1 MSATISIAP
10 VRKSLL
16 VRATP
21 EKAFAVFTDGINRW
35 WPKSHGIGASPIK
48 ESIIE
53 PFVGGRWYTPCE
65 DGTEAVVG
73 HVHVWEPAKRLVI
86 SWEIS
91 AEWKPDARVQF
102 ASEVE
107 VRFIADGAG
116 GTRIE
121 LEHRNFERM
130 GAAAGEKMRSGVDG
144 GWPALLE
151 LFAKEASGAVR
162 A

>member
-1 MSATISIAP
+1 LSATISIAP
-10 VRKSLL
+10 VRKSVL
-16 VRATP
+16 VQATP

-73 HVHVWEPAKRLVI
+73 HVRIWEPGKRFVM

-91 AEWKPDARVQF
+91 AEWKPDARAQF

-107 VRFIADGAG
+107 VRFVADGAG
-116 GTRIE
+116 RTRVE

-144 GWPALLE
+144 GWPSLLE
-151 LFAKEASGAVR
+151 MFAKEASGAVR